1 MKGTFRELSHY
12 LGNSNTMLFR
22 EDRFEK
28 KYCFPSDGVQE
39 ITKENATSK
48 YLKHIFEK
56 QVYGLAPTE
65 ILYKITTNFIFGFD
79 KEHKYDRSHFVQL
92 DANQYVGGKLQE
104 KLDEIFG

>member
-56 QVYGLAPTE
+56 EKCENIEDIYIFFDTVLAFRFLFLALQV
-65 ILYKITTNFIFGFD
+65 IYKNLI
-79 KEHKYDRSHFVQL
+79 Y
-92 DANQYVGGKLQE
+92 LQVM
-104 KLDEIFG
+104 